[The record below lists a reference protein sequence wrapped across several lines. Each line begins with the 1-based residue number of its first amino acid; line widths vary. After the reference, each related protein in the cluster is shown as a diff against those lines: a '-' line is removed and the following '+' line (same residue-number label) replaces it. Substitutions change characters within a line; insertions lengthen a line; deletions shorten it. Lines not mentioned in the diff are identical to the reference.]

1 MQDTTTMHDVW
12 TYRDQSELGSNV
24 METHADLTGF
34 SVEALD
40 GSIGKVDE
48 ATFEVGQSFV
58 VVDTGPW
65 IFGKKVLLPAG
76 VVRGIDETDERV
88 YVNRTKDQIKHA
100 PEYDESLVGDD
111 SYRTSSG
118 RTTAPGGAATAT
130 GTTPSRRA
138 RHIGGRGALLRAGLR
153 EPYSVCAGARIV
165 VRSTIPSPSPSVKN
179 ARANG
184 DACVR
189 SSTCVQSTCSRTA
202 RAISRIAR

>member
-1 MQDTTTMHDVW
+1 LTVPAGGTTPNDHISEKEAPMQDTTTKHDVW
-12 TYRDQSELGSNV
+12 TYRDHSELGSNV

-48 ATFEVGQSFV
+48 ATFEVGRSFV

-111 SYRTSSG
+111 SYRTSVG
-118 RTTAPGGAATAT
+118 TYYGAGG
-130 GTTPSRRA
+130 GYRDWDDS
-138 RHIGGRGALLRAGLR
+138 L
-153 EPYSVCAGARIV
+153 
-165 VRSTIPSPSPSVKN
+165 
-179 ARANG
+179 
-184 DACVR
+184 
-189 SSTCVQSTCSRTA
+189 
-202 RAISRIAR
+202 